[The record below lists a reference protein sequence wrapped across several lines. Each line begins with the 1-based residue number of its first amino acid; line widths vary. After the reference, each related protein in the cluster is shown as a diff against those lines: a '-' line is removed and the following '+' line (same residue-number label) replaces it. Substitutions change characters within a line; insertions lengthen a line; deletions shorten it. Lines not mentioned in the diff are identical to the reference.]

1 MAKKLLYN
9 LAVSSLL
16 FLILFFLSAVIFS
29 QVLLKSET
37 VTVPDLTGLTIGQA
51 RTELAKKDLSVAKN
65 KGTESSDRWEKGLI
79 VRQEPAAGSRIR
91 VTKAVQVT
99 MSSGS
104 EKVTVPDL
112 FGKSLDEAL
121 TILQAGG
128 LAKGMLTQVHTPRL
142 PAGRI
147 LDQRPAPGAV
157 AERNF
162 PVGLLLSQGD
172 VDDSFIMPD
181 LLIGLRADRVIK
193 QLNAMGFKVAD
204 IRYVYYPGQPAG
216 IILKQEPASGFR
228 VQKRNRISLEVSR

>member
-29 QVLLKSET
+29 QVVLKSET
-37 VTVPDLTGLTIGQA
+37 VTVPNLIGQTLSQA
-51 RTELAKKDLSVAKN
+51 RAELVKKDLPLVQ
-65 KGTESSDRWEKGLI
+65 KGTESNDRWEKGLI
-79 VRQEPAAGSRIR
+79 VRQDPAAGSRIR

-99 MSSGS
+99 TSSGS
-104 EKVTVPDL
+104 EKVPVPDL
-112 FGKSLDEAL
+112 LGKSLDEAL

-128 LAKGMLTQVHTPRL
+128 LAKGKLTQVHTPRL

-147 LDQRPAPGAV
+147 LDQRPEPGSIV
-157 AERNF
+157 ERNF

-181 LLIGLRADRVIK
+181 LIDRRANRVISRLK
-193 QLNAMGFKVAD
+193 ALDFKVAD
-204 IRYVYYPGQPAG
+204 IRYVYYPGAAAG
-216 IILKQEPASGFR
+216 IITKQDPPSGFR
-228 VQKRNRISLEVSR
+228 IQKRNRISLEVSR